1 MIVDNCVMS
10 TENKKT
16 KTFWVGQFLSFLNV
30 AIKGNLID
38 CDKHSLHKTPKWLIF
53 QGIKNRVIGKSSAV
67 RIVLKEFRSRNT
79 KSSTVIRS
87 YRRPIESSNYSSFIC
102 GKVTHN
108 ILFFFTFYALQNSH
122 AVKLSI
128 AQRRLTAHWIKFL
141 LVNCWY
147 DENKFREN
155 SLLHLI
161 MNRLNQFHSFIL
173 VQHINTVGSYYV
185 DYCTPPLHPK
195 MYEDCSVILN
205 DWQFLNHYLDL
216 LKRQSRKYQL

>member
-1 MIVDNCVMS
+1 M
-10 TENKKT
+10 
-16 KTFWVGQFLSFLNV
+16 
-30 AIKGNLID
+30 AITGNLID

-141 LVNCWY
+141 LVNC
-147 DENKFREN
+147 
-155 SLLHLI
+155 
-161 MNRLNQFHSFIL
+161 
-173 VQHINTVGSYYV
+173 
-185 DYCTPPLHPK
+185 
-195 MYEDCSVILN
+195 
-205 DWQFLNHYLDL
+205 
-216 LKRQSRKYQL
+216 